1 MAKRGYRNATRMGTW
16 LRQHNLVPDLVLS
29 SSAQRAADTA
39 RLVTEELGCAPPKP
53 ERALYLADYT
63 ALLAILAGY
72 SRTPTRL
79 MLVGHNP
86 GLEDLLV
93 YLCGTVPLPP
103 DNKRLPTAAVAH
115 LQMPA
120 CWDQLQA
127 GSAHLLSLTRPRS
140 LPTL

>member
-16 LRQHNLVPDLVLS
+16 LKQSNLVPDLVLS

-39 RLVTEELGCAPPKP
+39 RLVTEELGCTPPKLD
-53 ERALYLADYT
+53 RALYLADCA
-63 ALLAILAGY
+63 ALLAILSGY
-72 SRTPTRL
+72 SRAPTRL

-93 YLCGTVPLPP
+93 YLCKAVPMPP
-103 DNKRLPTAAVAH
+103 GNKRLPTATIAH

-120 CWDQLQA
+120 HWDQLQA
-127 GSAHLLSLTRPRS
+127 GSARLLSLTRPRS
-140 LPTL
+140 LPAL